1 MTHTETRRPPFAKRL
16 PGRVRRN
23 DRRAV
28 IARKSSFLIDGLTI
42 RDLQ

>member
-1 MTHTETRRPPFAKRL
+1 MTNSTPRSDVFSKRL

-28 IARKSSFLIDGLTI
+28 IARKSSFLIDGLTT
-42 RDLQ
+42 RH

>member
-1 MTHTETRRPPFAKRL
+1 MTNTETRHNTFTKRL

-28 IARKSSFLIDGLTI
+28 IAQKSSFLTDAISTRI
-42 RDLQ
+42 H

>member
-1 MTHTETRRPPFAKRL
+1 MTNTETRHNTFAKRF

-28 IARKSSFLIDGLTI
+28 IAQKSSFLVDGLTTRI
-42 RDLQ
+42 H